1 MYRQVKAMI
10 RKEREIKFIYV
21 LVILL
26 FAVFLGIP
34 IIRLLFQSFFDD
46 GAAGISNYVE
56 VLTGRGFMQALG
68 NSLAVSACS
77 ALAATF
83 LAFILAYSIQY
94 TNLNKKFKGLIRTMA
109 VLPMLLPTITYG
121 FAIIYSFGK
130 QGLLTRLFGVQ
141 LFDIYGFY
149 GLLFGYVIYTLPIS
163 FMLILNTMGFVDK
176 KFMVVSRVM
185 GDGAA
190 RTFWQTILRPL
201 LGTLAASFVQCF
213 FLCFTDYG
221 IPASVGGEYEVV
233 ASVLYN
239 EMLGSIPN
247 FSRGAVVAVMML
259 IPSVISIALLKY
271 LERYNIRYSKISEIE
286 LKTNPVRDTVCGA
299 LSALIIVC
307 VLAIFA
313 VIFVVPFVQEWPYQ
327 VTFTLDHVRDVLN
340 DSSLFGVY
348 KNSIFV
354 AVLTAVI
361 GLIVTYGAAL
371 ATARSQLNGK
381 LKSVIDAIA
390 LVTNTIPGMVIGIAF
405 MFIFSGTSLQNTFL
419 LIILC
424 NVVHFFSTPYL
435 MMKNSL
441 SKLNSSWET
450 TASLMGDT
458 WIKTIVRIVTPNMAS
473 TILEVFSYYFVNAMV
488 TVSAVIFIA
497 GARTMVITTK
507 IKELQYYNKFNEVF
521 VLSLFIL
528 ATNLVVKGLL
538 GYAIKIKEGKNSVKR
553 RNKKMKTRKAA
564 AVIMSAVVLG
574 TFGLNACQGA
584 EAGSASDQVVIYSNA
599 DDEAVEAMK
608 KTLDENGYEG
618 KYLFQTFGTSELGGK
633 VIAEGTNIEADL
645 ITLSTF
651 YIDSA
656 QEQQNMFQPLNF
668 DYTLIDSASQKDYCA
683 PITSQEGTII
693 VNTQVLA
700 ENNLDMPT
708 CLKDLTKEEY
718 KDLISVT
725 DIKSSS
731 TAWLLIQALVSEYGE
746 DGAKEVLTGIYEN
759 AGPHIESSG
768 SGPLKKVRA
777 GEVAIGFGLRQQAV
791 ADKADGLP
799 IDFVDPTEGNFSLTE
814 SVAVIDKGDNTNPLA
829 QEMAECIITKGRS
842 ELQKY
847 YPNALYEGET
857 TDAANSSTYPKIF
870 PEPLTLELLEKH
882 QELSESCK

>member
-1 MYRQVKAMI
+1 MI
-10 RKEREIKFIYV
+10 RKEKEIKVIYV
-21 LVILL
+21 LVLAL
-26 FAVFLGIP
+26 FAVFLAIP
-34 IIRLLFQSFFDD
+34 LVRLLAQSFFGDT
-46 GAAGISNYVE
+46 GAGIGNYAE
-56 VLTGRGFMQALG
+56 VLTGRGFMTALG

-77 ALAATF
+77 ALTATV
-83 LAFILAYSIQY
+83 LAFFLAYSIQY
-94 TNLNKKFKGLIRTMA
+94 TNLNKKFKGLIRTLA

-121 FAIIYSFGK
+121 FAIIYSFGR
-130 QGLLTRLFGVQ
+130 QGLLTQLFGVQ
-141 LFDIYGFY
+141 LFDIYGFN

-163 FMLILNTMGFVDK
+163 FMLILNTMGFIDK

-185 GDGAA
+185 GDSPL
-190 RTFWQTILRPL
+190 RTFWQTIIRPL

-233 ASVLYN
+233 ATVLYN
-239 EMLGSIPN
+239 EMLGSIPD
-247 FSRGAVVAVMML
+247 FGRGAVVAMMML
-259 IPSVISIALLKY
+259 IPSVVSIALLKY
-271 LERYNIRYSKISEIE
+271 LERYNIRYTKISEIE
-286 LKTNPVRDTVCGA
+286 LKKNRVRDGICGGV
-299 LSALIIVC
+299 SALILLSI
-307 VLAIFA
+307 LAIFA
-313 VIFVVPFVQEWPYQ
+313 VIFVVPFVKEWPYQ
-327 VTFTLDHVRDVLN
+327 VSFTLEHLQAVLN
-340 DSSLFGVY
+340 DSSLLDVY

-354 AVLTAVI
+354 AVCTAVL

-371 ATARSQLNGK
+371 VTARSHMGGR

-390 LVTNTIPGMVIGIAF
+390 LITNTIPGMVIGIAF

-458 WIKTIVRIVTPNMAS
+458 WIKTIVRIVTPNMTS

-507 IKELQYYNKFNEVF
+507 IKELQYYTKFNEVF

-528 ATNLVVKGLL
+528 ATNLIVKGIL
-538 GYAIKIKEGKNSVKR
+538 GYAMRQVSKDQKR
-553 RNKKMKTRKAA
+553 RTKKMRVKKAA
-564 AVIMSAVVLG
+564 AVMMAAVITGSFAFTGCQSNASA
-574 TFGLNACQGA
+574 
-584 EAGSASDQVVIYSNA
+584 ASDQVIIYSNA

-608 KTLDENGYEG
+608 KTLDDNGYEG
-618 KYLFQTFGTSELGGK
+618 QYIFQTFGTSELGGK
-633 VIAEGTNIEADL
+633 VMAEGTNIEADML
-645 ITLSTF
+645 TLSTF

-656 QEQQNMFQPLNF
+656 QEDQSIFQPLNF
-668 DYTLIDSASQKDYCA
+668 EYTLLDSNEQRDYCA

-693 VNTQVLA
+693 VNTQVLE
-700 ENNLDMPT
+700 ENGLDMPT
-708 CLKDLTKEEY
+708 CLKDLTDPQY
-718 KDLISVT
+718 KDMISVT

-768 SGPLKKVRA
+768 SAPLKKVRA
-777 GEVAIGFGLRQQAV
+777 GEVAVGFGLRQQAV
-791 ADKADGLP
+791 ADKAEGLP
-799 IDFVDPTEGNFSLTE
+799 VDFVDPTEGNFSLTE
-814 SVAVIDKGDNTNPLA
+814 SVAVIDKGENTNPLA
-829 QEMAECIITKGRS
+829 QEMAECIITKGRT

-857 TDAANSSTYPKIF
+857 TDEANSSAYPKTF
-870 PEPLTLELLEKH
+870 SEPLTIELLEKH